1 MNEPFLVSLLH
12 ALGIFV
18 VERSG
23 PSGFTAHG
31 AVPTF
36 CEWFTVH
43 PDSADLATINFEGSA
58 FLTHFLEEAEDF
70 WMNSGVGPLES
81 GPWIESDDKHGDF
94 PLEAT
99 ALCLGERKLLIVRLL
114 GRDFLRRR
122 EMVQTARER
131 LLLQRRLEQLVKE
144 RTRALSLTQEVT
156 IQTLAALAETRDSKT
171 GGHIKRTQMYVKLLA
186 EHLQAHPK
194 FNAYLSDESVEL
206 LCKSAP
212 LHDIGKVGAPD
223 RILLK
228 PGLLTPD
235 EFEEMKKHVTI
246 GRDAL
251 AAAEEKLGGDS
262 FLRIAAEMAY
272 THHERWD
279 GTGYPRGLKGE
290 EIPVTGRLMA
300 VADVYDALIDERVY
314 KSRFPH
320 EDATAVIAEL
330 KGTHFDPDVVDAF
343 LELQEEFRRTSMEF
357 ADSYTI

>member
-1 MNEPFLVSLLH
+1 
-12 ALGIFV
+12 
-18 VERSG
+18 
-23 PSGFTAHG
+23 
-31 AVPTF
+31 
-36 CEWFTVH
+36 
-43 PDSADLATINFEGSA
+43 
-58 FLTHFLEEAEDF
+58 
-70 WMNSGVGPLES
+70 
-81 GPWIESDDKHGDF
+81 
-94 PLEAT
+94 
-99 ALCLGERKLLIVRLL
+99 
-114 GRDFLRRR
+114 
-122 EMVQTARER
+122 
-131 LLLQRRLEQLVKE
+131 LVKE

-186 EHLQAHPK
+186 EHLQAHPE

-212 LHDIGKVGAPD
+212 LHDIGKVGVPD

-235 EFEEMKKHVTI
+235 EFDEMKKHVTI

-279 GTGYPRGLKGE
+279 GSGYPRGLKGE
-290 EIPVTGRLMA
+290 EIPVSGRLMA

-314 KSRFPH
+314 KSRVPH
-320 EDATAVIAEL
+320 EDAITVIAEL

-357 ADSYTI
+357 ADSYTIKGRE